1 MHVLGNDHNHTF
13 LRLKK
18 YLNQPV
24 ANYIYKYI
32 YILIVICM
40 SISETSTNPLP
51 QCHNKT
57 GYQCNV
63 EVAGLRREHNSDMS
77 ASFQHVLPWVKQ
89 IQAGGE
95 EKEKTT

>member
-1 MHVLGNDHNHTF
+1 
-13 LRLKK
+13 
-18 YLNQPV
+18 
-24 ANYIYKYI
+24 
-32 YILIVICM
+32 M
-40 SISETSTNPLP
+40 SISGTSTNPLP

-95 EKEKTT
+95 ETEKTT

>member
-1 MHVLGNDHNHTF
+1 MHVLWNDHNHTF

-24 ANYIYKYI
+24 ANYIY
-32 YILIVICM
+32 IVICM
-40 SISETSTNPLP
+40 SISGTSTNPLP

-95 EKEKTT
+95 ETEKTT